1 MSTCGTPTYYV
12 GYIFHS
18 SPVPVGSQ
26 SSRQPLLEK
35 VPGPKPNYEPKHT
48 HAKPHGSC
56 LYHQLMQINEG
67 ANNLYDSITA
77 KCMILYLLF
86 LISMSNNIFK
96 AKWMIL
102 NLFRYLWVALF
113 FKGFQKIFVTAIADK
128 VVLRVKSK
136 TFFFFFFNLKYFC
149 CFLSIELKMLMSL

>member
-1 MSTCGTPTYYV
+1 
-12 GYIFHS
+12 
-18 SPVPVGSQ
+18 
-26 SSRQPLLEK
+26 
-35 VPGPKPNYEPKHT
+35 
-48 HAKPHGSC
+48 
-56 LYHQLMQINEG
+56 MQINEG

-86 LISMSNNIFK
+86 LISMSNRIFK

-136 TFFFFFFNLKYFC
+136 TFFFFNLKYFC